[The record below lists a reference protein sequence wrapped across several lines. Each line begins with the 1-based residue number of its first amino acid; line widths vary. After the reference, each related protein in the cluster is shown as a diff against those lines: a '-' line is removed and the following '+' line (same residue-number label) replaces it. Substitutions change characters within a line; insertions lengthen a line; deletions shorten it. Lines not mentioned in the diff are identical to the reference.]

1 MSAKNKN
8 CGEEKCAVCGKLF
21 TKNSPKQKT
30 CSHSCSVQYHGDY
43 YRRTNYGKDKC
54 PNCGKIFIKRK
65 AKQKFCSRSCWVRFS
80 ASGGKEVENKISEVR
95 ENKKH
100 RKFVSLDELIIQQ
113 EKFIVELNE
122 RQKKEQREAK
132 EKLFELRRQKKINRN
147 EELLTAIAKKFGVA
161 EVDENFIEKLSV
173 TETETKN

>member
-1 MSAKNKN
+1 M
-8 CGEEKCAVCGKLF
+8 
-21 TKNSPKQKT
+21 
-30 CSHSCSVQYHGDY
+30 
-43 YRRTNYGKDKC
+43 
-54 PNCGKIFIKRK
+54 
-65 AKQKFCSRSCWVRFS
+65 
-80 ASGGKEVENKISEVR
+80 ENKISEVR

-173 TETETKN
+173 TDAETKN